1 MTSTLRSFSSISIST
16 SSASGITATVAVDV
30 WIRPCDSV
38 SGTRCTRC
46 VPPSNLK
53 TENAPWPLTAK
64 TVSFTPP
71 ASLSLVESVSV
82 LKPRRSA

>member
-1 MTSTLRSFSSISIST
+1 MSTST

-30 WIRPCDSV
+30 WMRPCDSV
-38 SGTRCTRC
+38 VGTRCTRC
-46 VPPSNLK
+46 VPPSHLN
-53 TENAPWPLTAK
+53 TEYAPSPLTAN
-64 TVSFTPP
+64 TVSLMPP